1 MPQSLSV
8 YYEREEFDLKREI
21 ARLTSDPRSPYY
33 QRSTSTAAKLL
44 LQQALEGQAR
54 KVRECDVIPTGIEY
68 FNMELGD
75 HIILMTFSGTRRYV
89 GTLLHLA
96 VAALT
101 NPSSSEFVLLFL
113 PPELDGAQ
121 VGGRDDSDGSRARF
135 QPHNYGDNLR
145 LYSWEESRRFWSF
158 YQADGVE
165 QIAPW
170 DVSRLLDESE
180 LQSLKVCDGVRVIS
194 AISSGV
200 MVEDPEYFLNWEEHL
215 RDIYYRRTSG
225 SPLASLPVAVL
236 CTYQWQDFLRLKD
249 RMPLEEAVSR
259 AKNCHEKIIVLTED
273 DDLLTGLEASD
284 YVIRM
289 VHKAQTTGWP
299 RGSDCIPKEGGQSK
313 RA

>member
-8 YYEREEFDLKREI
+8 YYERDEFDLKREI
-21 ARLTSDPRSPYY
+21 ERLTSDPRSPYY

-44 LQQALEGQAR
+44 LQQALEGQAET
-54 KVRECDVIPTGIEY
+54 VRECDAIPTGIEY

-75 HIILMTFSGTRRYV
+75 HIVLMTFSGTRRYV

-101 NPSSSEFVLLFL
+101 NPHFREFVLLFL

-121 VGGRDDSDGSRARF
+121 DEDQGEFTGSRLRF

-145 LYSWEESRRFWSF
+145 LYSWAESSLFWSF
-158 YQADGVE
+158 YQAPDME

-170 DVSRLLDESE
+170 DVSRLLDDSE
-180 LQSLKVCDGVRVIS
+180 VQALTECDGVRVIS

-259 AKNCHEKIIVLTED
+259 AKNCHEKIVVLTED

-284 YVIRM
+284 YVMRM
-289 VHKAQTTGWP
+289 VHRAQ
-299 RGSDCIPKEGGQSK
+299 SS
-313 RA
+313 